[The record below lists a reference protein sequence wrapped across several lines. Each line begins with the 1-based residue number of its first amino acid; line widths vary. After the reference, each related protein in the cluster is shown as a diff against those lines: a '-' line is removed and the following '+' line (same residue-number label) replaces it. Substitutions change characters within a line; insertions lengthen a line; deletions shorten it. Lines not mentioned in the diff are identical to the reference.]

1 LDAPQYH
8 ATGHDARRNHSATVR
23 RTCNPKVAY
32 TLVDVENFYRGTG
45 MQMNTEKPQTVS
57 AQVAFETRSALA
69 QMAQEG
75 DRSLSAEIRRAIHE
89 HIRREAEKS

>member
-1 LDAPQYH
+1 
-8 ATGHDARRNHSATVR
+8 
-23 RTCNPKVAY
+23 
-32 TLVDVENFYRGTG
+32 
-45 MQMNTEKPQTVS
+45 MQTNTEKPQTVS